1 MGPVPNPGVFGRP
14 MGAAIR
20 KGMRMNATQG
30 SAGAGVQLVRGLSE
44 LAVGKDLLVCDI
56 WGVIHNGVSAFADS
70 CAALARF
77 RAGGGVVVLVSN
89 APRPFHLVRDM
100 LDRLG
105 APRDAWDAIVT
116 SGDITRGAIAER
128 ASLPV
133 FMIGPGRDRPIFE
146 GLGANF
152 VSVDEAGY
160 VVCTGLFDDETETA
174 ETYRATLESLVAR
187 DVEMIC
193 ANPDLVVERGDQL
206 IPCAGAVAALYEQM
220 GGRVL
225 YAGKPHGPIYA
236 AAFDM
241 GERLKDATIAH
252 DRILA
257 IGDSIHTDVAG
268 AVAAGIDVLF
278 VARGIHAHEVMTPGK
293 LTPASVNEW
302 ALRQRVRPTALIDH
316 LRW

>member
-1 MGPVPNPGVFGRP
+1 MSATP
-14 MGAAIR
+14 GAAT
-20 KGMRMNATQG
+20 GE
-30 SAGAGVQLVRGLSE
+30 VQLVKGLSE

-56 WGVIHNGVSAFADS
+56 WGVIHNGVAAFADS

-105 APRDAWDAIVT
+105 APRDAYDAIVT

-128 ASLPV
+128 AGQPV

-146 GLGANF
+146 GLGADF
-152 VSVDEAGY
+152 VSVDDAGY

-174 ETYRATLESLVAR
+174 ETYAPTLESLLER

-193 ANPDLVVERGDQL
+193 ANPDLVVERGDRL
-206 IPCAGAVAALYEQM
+206 IPCAGALAALYEKM

-236 AAFDM
+236 AAFDL
-241 GERLKDATIAH
+241 GERLKGGPVAH

-278 VARGIHAHEVMTPGK
+278 VARGIHAHEVMTPER
-293 LTPASVNEW
+293 LTIASVNAW
-302 ALRQRVRPTALIDH
+302 ASRQRVRPTALIDH

>member
-1 MGPVPNPGVFGRP
+1 MSTHQDPAV
-14 MGAAIR
+14 
-20 KGMRMNATQG
+20 
-30 SAGAGVQLVRGLSE
+30 AGGVQLVKGLSE

-56 WGVIHNGVSAFADS
+56 WGVIHNGVEAFEDS

-105 APRDAWDAIVT
+105 ASRDAYDAIVT

-128 ASLPV
+128 AKLPV
-133 FMIGPGRDRPIFE
+133 FMIGPARDRPIFE

-152 VSVDEAGY
+152 APIDEAGY

-174 ETYRATLESLVAR
+174 EIYRPTLEGLLAR
-187 DVEMIC
+187 DVELIC
-193 ANPDLVVERGDQL
+193 ANPDLVVERGDSL

-225 YAGKPHGPIYA
+225 YAGKPHGPIYD
-236 AAFDM
+236 AAFDL
-241 GERLKDATIAH
+241 GGRLKGAPVERG
-252 DRILA
+252 RILA

-268 AVAAGIDVLF
+268 AVAANIDVLF
-278 VARGIHAHEVMTPGK
+278 VARGIHAHEVMAPEK
-293 LTPASVNEW
+293 LTATSVNAW
-302 ALRQRVRPTALIDH
+302 AARQRVRPTALIDH

>member
-1 MGPVPNPGVFGRP
+1 MNTAQHP
-14 MGAAIR
+14 AA
-20 KGMRMNATQG
+20 
-30 SAGAGVQLVRGLSE
+30 AGGVQLVKGLSE

-56 WGVIHNGVSAFADS
+56 WGVIHNGVEAFADS

-105 APRDAWDAIVT
+105 ASRDAYDAIVT

-128 ASLPV
+128 AGTPV

-146 GLGANF
+146 GLGADF
-152 VSVDEAGY
+152 VSVDEAAY

-174 ETYRATLESLVAR
+174 ETYRATLEGLLAR
-187 DVEMIC
+187 DVEFIC
-193 ANPDLVVERGDQL
+193 ANPDLVVERGDRL
-206 IPCAGAVAALYEQM
+206 IPCAGALAALYEKM

-225 YAGKPHGPIYA
+225 YAGKPHGPIYT
-236 AAFDM
+236 AAFEL
-241 GERLKDATIAH
+241 GARLKGAEITPAG
-252 DRILA
+252 ILA

-268 AVAAGIDVLF
+268 AVGAGIDVLF
-278 VARGIHAHEVMTPGK
+278 VARGIHAHEVMIGEK
-293 LTPASVNEW
+293 LTHASVNAW
-302 ALRQRVRPTALIDH
+302 AARQRMPPTALIDH